1 MDGKLNKRYI
11 VYLQDVSVKNVVSI
25 GYKLKDGL

>member
-1 MDGKLNKRYI
+1 MDGKLKKRYI

-25 GYKLKDGL
+25 GYKLKDGR